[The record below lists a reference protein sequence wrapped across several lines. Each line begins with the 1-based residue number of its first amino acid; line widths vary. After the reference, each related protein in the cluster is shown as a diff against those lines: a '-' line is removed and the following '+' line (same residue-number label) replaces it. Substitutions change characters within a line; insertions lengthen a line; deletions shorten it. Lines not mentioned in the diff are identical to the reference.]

1 MSKPER
7 QTAKTEIAHLREALE
22 AESQRCL
29 DLQSL
34 LDEANAGFERFVSLA
49 AHDFCESLREVTSY
63 AQLLA
68 DARAGDSD
76 AADCLGH
83 IQAGAARMQSL
94 VADVL
99 DYWAAGVRPTF
110 PTAME
115 PVLAQAILATNAR
128 IVQRGAIVTHG
139 ALPLV
144 RGDFGVLAR
153 VMGHLLRN
161 AIDYCEAP
169 VPHVHITAR
178 QVDREWEIL
187 VQDNGPGVAPA
198 FQERIFGVFQRLHG
212 REHPGNGLGLAFCRK
227 AIEGM
232 GGRISIEST
241 PGAGSCFRLTLPAID

>member
-1 MSKPER
+1 
-7 QTAKTEIAHLREALE
+7 
-22 AESQRCL
+22 
-29 DLQSL
+29 
-34 LDEANAGFERFVSLA
+34 
-49 AHDFCESLREVTSY
+49 
-63 AQLLA
+63 
-68 DARAGDSD
+68 
-76 AADCLGH
+76 
-83 IQAGAARMQSL
+83 
-94 VADVL
+94 
-99 DYWAAGVRPTF
+99 
-110 PTAME
+110 
-115 PVLAQAILATNAR
+115 
-128 IVQRGAIVTHG
+128 
-139 ALPLV
+139 
-144 RGDFGVLAR
+144 
-153 VMGHLLRN
+153 MGHLLRN